1 MQHVFISYVRE
12 DKQLVGRLCQA
23 LKSHDIEIWW
33 DLQNLDPG
41 VRWKSE
47 IQKAIREG
55 AFFIACFSKKY
66 HGRDK
71 TYMNEELTI
80 AIEELRQRPTDR
92 VWFIPVKLDDCE
104 IPDIDIGYGG
114 TLKDIHAAVLYEKW
128 DVGIQC
134 ILKSVSPNI
143 NQDRIGDFIN
153 DTNNIINVPNSRM
166 SGGITTIEELLTTPC
181 PILDPNQSDR
191 NMKEFSA
198 WYRNALW
205 QTPKR
210 LPEHETYTDYTNWDV
225 YKTWWSTIG
234 WHRDRGHQIA
244 LRQERL
250 QDVRANLN
258 LIKSLPISE
267 DWGELHGKA
276 VGNWEPEI
284 PANPDAPHYEH
295 GVFVHRHEIQRD
307 VHADFSWYHD
317 HQETMYPFEIERAM
331 LVRFDEERCAALA
344 WQIVELKNVASA
356 SDYKGLQMHNRND
369 FDLLHKEKYPKWYK
383 NHIRKYRKRC
393 RAWWESIGKAAYD
406 RWWKEEVMVHGY
418 TETAEDGTKTIFLPE
433 EIRDRFRIE

>member
-12 DKQLVGRLCQA
+12 DKQLVGRLCQD
-23 LKSHDIEIWW
+23 LKSHDIEVWW

-41 VRWKSE
+41 VRWKPE

-55 AFFIACFSKKY
+55 AFFIACFSEKY

-71 TYMNEELTI
+71 TYMNEELMI

-92 VWFIPVKLDDCE
+92 VWFIPLKLDNCE
-104 IPDIDIGYGG
+104 IPDIDIGHGG

-134 ILKSVSPNI
+134 ILKSISPNI

-153 DTNNIINVPNSRM
+153 DTNNIISVPNSKM
-166 SGGITTIEELLTTPC
+166 SREITTLKELLTTPC
-181 PILDPNQSDR
+181 PISDPSQPDR
-191 NMKEFSA
+191 NQEKFNG
-198 WYRNALW
+198 WYWNDFW

-210 LPEHETYTDYTNWDV
+210 LPEHETYTDYTKSDV

-234 WHRDRGHQIA
+234 WHRNRGNQIA
-244 LRQERL
+244 LRQGRL

-267 DWGELHGKA
+267 DWEELYSKA
-276 VGNWEPEI
+276 VGDWEPEVS
-284 PANPDAPHYEH
+284 ANPNAPHYVH
-295 GVFVHRHEIQRD
+295 WVFTHRHEIQQD
-307 VHADFSWYHD
+307 VYADYAWYDD
-317 HQETMYPFEIERAM
+317 HQEIMYPFEIERAM

-344 WQIVELKNVASA
+344 GQNSGIE
-356 SDYKGLQMHNRND
+356 
-369 FDLLHKEKYPKWYK
+369 
-383 NHIRKYRKRC
+383 KRC
-393 RAWWESIGKAAYD
+393 
-406 RWWKEEVMVHGY
+406 V
-418 TETAEDGTKTIFLPE
+418 
-433 EIRDRFRIE
+433 RF